1 MNASTPVSNSE
12 LQRGVQLFN
21 DLFRESAA
29 TQGVDL
35 LLYGMAIG
43 NPSPD
48 ERQLD
53 YLVLPRNGPR
63 MKVQIETG
71 LFIAAA
77 RDAAATAPQLHAECN
92 RVLDQI
98 TALKAA

>member
-1 MNASTPVSNSE
+1 MNSSIPTTSIE
-12 LQRGVQLFN
+12 LHRGVQLFN
-21 DLFRESAA
+21 DMFRSSAA
-29 TQGVDL
+29 DQGVDL
-35 LLYGMAIG
+35 LIYGMAIG

-71 LFIAAA
+71 LFIDAA
-77 RDAAATAPQLHAECN
+77 RDADAAAPRLHAECN
-92 RVLDQI
+92 RVLAQVS
-98 TALKAA
+98 TLQAA